1 MHILK
6 TAAMAFLLAALLAC
20 GTKTT
25 PAATYRGTETIPAP
39 TEGRMEMPPAT
50 TKRQMEITPV
60 ATGSGKELTLV
71 PAESEKKSASRSFTM
86 DEIVTKYPPD
96 YLEEATDRGIAV
108 QRNLIPNF

>member
-25 PAATYRGTETIPAP
+25 PAATDRGTETIPAP

-71 PAESEKKSASRSFTM
+71 PAESKKNRPQGVSQWMKS
-86 DEIVTKYPPD
+86 
-96 YLEEATDRGIAV
+96 L
-108 QRNLIPNF
+108 PNTLLTT